1 MRPTPAFSVLHIQN
15 HHGQTLYVAINRR
28 FIALHL
34 PSDCAVCMHG
44 YAPGYSHTCKSCF
57 GHRRRRAMGVM
68 AAIVGMLLV
77 VVGLG
82 VMKLVSVVGTTP
94 ETEHRVSSWGLTRG
108 G

>member
-1 MRPTPAFSVLHIQN
+1 
-15 HHGQTLYVAINRR
+15 
-28 FIALHL
+28 
-34 PSDCAVCMHG
+34 
-44 YAPGYSHTCKSCF
+44 
-57 GHRRRRAMGVM
+57 MGVM